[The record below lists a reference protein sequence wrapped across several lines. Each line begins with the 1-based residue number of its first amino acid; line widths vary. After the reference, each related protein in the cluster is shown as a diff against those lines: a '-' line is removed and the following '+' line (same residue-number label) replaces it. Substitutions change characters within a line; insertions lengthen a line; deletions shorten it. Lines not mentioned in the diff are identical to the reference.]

1 MYNIPMNLLSIT
13 KNYLVWHYSTAY
25 NDIVHIWWNYIWF
38 VNHLFSVPDV
48 IKSLFAPFKRLQEEK
63 SSILIHP
70 EEFFS
75 NLLVNLIMRMVG
87 FFLRTVIIFMA
98 LLGFTMV
105 IIGGLLLLSLWTIL
119 PVLIVVLVINGLK
132 TLIL

>member
-1 MYNIPMNLLSIT
+1 MNFLSIT

-48 IKSLFAPFKRLQEEK
+48 LKSLFAPFKRLQEKK
-63 SSILIHP
+63 SSILNHP

-75 NLLVNLIMRMVG
+75 NLLVNLIMRVVG
-87 FFLRTVIIFMA
+87 FCLRIVIIFMA
-98 LLGFTMV
+98 LLGFIVV
-105 IIGGLLLLSLWTIL
+105 ITAGLLFLSLWSIL
-119 PVLIVVLVINGLK
+119 PVLIVVLFVNGLK
-132 TLIL
+132 TLIS

>member
-1 MYNIPMNLLSIT
+1 MYNIYMNLLSIT

>member
-1 MYNIPMNLLSIT
+1 MNLLSIT

>member
-1 MYNIPMNLLSIT
+1 MNLLSIT

-119 PVLIVVLVINGLK
+119 PVLIAVLVINGLK

>member
-1 MYNIPMNLLSIT
+1 MNFLSIT

-63 SSILIHP
+63 SSFLNHP

-75 NLLVNLIMRMVG
+75 NLLVDLIMRLVG

-98 LLGFTMV
+98 LLGFTVV
-105 IIGGLLLLSLWTIL
+105 IITGFLFLALWTIL
-119 PVLIVVLVINGLK
+119 PVLIVMLFINGLK
-132 TLIL
+132 TLIS

>member
-1 MYNIPMNLLSIT
+1 MNLLSIT

-48 IKSLFAPFKRLQEEK
+48 LKSLFAPFKRMQEEK
-63 SSILIHP
+63 SSILNHP

-75 NLLVNLIMRMVG
+75 NLLVNFIMRLVG
-87 FFLRTVIIFMA
+87 FFLRSVIMLMA
-98 LLGFTMV
+98 FLGFTVV
-105 IIGGLLLLSLWTIL
+105 IVGGLLFITLWSVL
-119 PVLIVVLVINGLK
+119 PVLIVTLFMNGIK
-132 TLIL
+132 TLIS

>member
-1 MYNIPMNLLSIT
+1 MNFLSIT

-48 IKSLFAPFKRLQEEK
+48 LKSLFAPFKRLQEKK
-63 SSILIHP
+63 SSILNHP

-75 NLLVNLIMRMVG
+75 NLLVNLIMRVVG
-87 FFLRTVIIFMA
+87 FCLRTVIIFMA
-98 LLGFTMV
+98 LLGFIVV
-105 IIGGLLLLSLWTIL
+105 IIAGLFFLTLWSIL
-119 PVLIVVLVINGLK
+119 PVLVVLLFVNGLK
-132 TLIL
+132 TLIS

>member
-1 MYNIPMNLLSIT
+1 MNFLPIT

-75 NLLVNLIMRMVG
+75 NLLVNIIMRMVG

-105 IIGGLLLLSLWTIL
+105 IIGGLLLLSLWSIL